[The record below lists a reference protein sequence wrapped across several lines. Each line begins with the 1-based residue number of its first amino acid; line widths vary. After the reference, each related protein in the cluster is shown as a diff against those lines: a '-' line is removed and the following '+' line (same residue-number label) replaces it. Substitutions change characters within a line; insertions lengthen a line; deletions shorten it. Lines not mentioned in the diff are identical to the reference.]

1 MQPMGCT
8 DEQCAVERTI
18 ELDAPAE
25 QVWQELPALL
35 GDDTR
40 LVTEPGA
47 PLRVDG
53 PEGDRLGVIDQ
64 VEPARRLT
72 FWWTAV
78 EGDDAPSYVE
88 IDLEPC
94 RVGTLLRVRESRV
107 DGERLLRAAFH
118 ARAFA

>member
-1 MQPMGCT
+1 MGCT
-8 DEQCAVERTI
+8 DDQGVVERTI

-25 QVWQELPALL
+25 EVWQELPALL

-53 PEGDRLGVIDQ
+53 PEGDRLGVIEQ

-78 EGDDAPSYVE
+78 DGDDAPSYVE

-94 RVGTLLRVRESRV
+94 LVGTLLRVRESRL
-107 DGERLLRAAFH
+107 DGEHLLGAAFH

>member
-8 DEQCAVERTI
+8 DGESVERTI
-18 ELDAPAE
+18 ELAAPAE
-25 QVWQELPALL
+25 QVWEELPVLL
-35 GDDTR
+35 GDDAR
-40 LVTEPGA
+40 LVAEPGA

-53 PEGDRLGVIDQ
+53 PGGDRYGVIED

-94 RVGTLLRVRESRV
+94 PVGTLLRVRERRV
-107 DGERLLRAAFH
+107 DGERLLRSALH
-118 ARAFA
+118 ARAYA